1 MKHRSP
7 KALRKQKKR
16 QWGIVVG
23 TGLPLTVA
31 GTLNFGPAAAI
42 TFASDPNTGMGFKAG
57 DKIMISG
64 QSEGRSNRA
73 FGGYDESVYINHKK
87 VHVARRRQSKG
98 KTKPIIYEIDNVSAT
113 TITVKAGTGLT
124 GGGTITSASG
134 SHSISYA

>member
-1 MKHRSP
+1 MKRRSP
-7 KALRKQKKR
+7 KALRKLKKQ

-23 TGLPLTVA
+23 TELPLTVA
-31 GTLNFGPAAAI
+31 GTLNFGPGSAV

-57 DKIMISG
+57 DMIMISG
-64 QSEGRSNRA
+64 QREARNNR
-73 FGGYDESVYINHKK
+73 IKHKK

-98 KTKPIIYEIDNVSAT
+98 KIKPVIYEIDSVSAT
-113 TITVKAGTGLT
+113 TMTVKTGTGLT